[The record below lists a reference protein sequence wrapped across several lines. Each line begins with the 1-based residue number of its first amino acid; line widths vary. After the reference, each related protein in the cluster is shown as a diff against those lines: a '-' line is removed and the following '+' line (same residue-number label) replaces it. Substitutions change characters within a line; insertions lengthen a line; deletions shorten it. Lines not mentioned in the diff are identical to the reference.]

1 MLVFFVALVICAQG
15 SAFIPAESSFLVLS
29 CSRFG
34 RDGSISSFPN
44 GGTSSSTTKQG
55 LRLVS
60 RSIPENSFQ
69 KNRANSQQG
78 SNATLPRAGDRKSR
92 LDYNVEISTL
102 GNSGQW
108 KAALAVLEKMAADG
122 CQPNVVTYNSVMSV
136 LVKNGQWNQTL
147 QVFDML
153 RTSKLAADTR
163 SYSVAISAC
172 SKGRKWQ
179 KALEFLGE
187 MEAAGVKPNEFTY
200 RPVDYFSG
208 PDLPC

>member
-1 MLVFFVALVICAQG
+1 
-15 SAFIPAESSFLVLS
+15 
-29 CSRFG
+29 
-34 RDGSISSFPN
+34 
-44 GGTSSSTTKQG
+44 
-55 LRLVS
+55 
-60 RSIPENSFQ
+60 
-69 KNRANSQQG
+69 
-78 SNATLPRAGDRKSR
+78 
-92 LDYNVEISTL
+92 
-102 GNSGQW
+102 
-108 KAALAVLEKMAADG
+108 MAADG